1 MSLSMSTI
9 HRRLRHVRAGITG
22 FLRHRRGVTAVTFA
36 IALLPLLVM
45 AGTAIDVSRAFIV
58 KQRLGFAID
67 AAALAVGASTGTT
80 AELTTLMQQY
90 FNANYPATKLG
101 VPATPVM
108 TLSGK
113 TVNITASAEV
123 DTAFMRIVGYDKVA
137 VEASTTVV
145 RESVGLEVAMVLDTT
160 GSMSGTKLS
169 ELKTA
174 ANDFVG
180 ILFGDKTV
188 GTNLY
193 VGVVPFSGS
202 VNVGSADPEGLIAD
216 AGNSSSS
223 DFAGFVA
230 PDHSPFLDDGLT
242 EQAWHCCSPP
252 PPPPWNG
259 CVLAR
264 SYPNDVQDTD
274 IATGGGWTKLTD
286 SDGDWNCPV
295 AIQPLTNQRSLIES
309 KISALSAN
317 GWTHIHFGAMWGW
330 RVLSPTA
337 PYTTGHAY
345 SDPDYQKAIVI
356 MTDGENTMPQSW
368 DYSPYTAYRRLSDGD
383 LGSTNQS
390 TAESNLDSRLTEVC
404 TNMKAEGIIVYTI
417 TFEVSSTTT
426 QNLLR
431 NCATDN
437 AKYFNSPDSATLHS
451 AFEVIATDLSNLRI
465 SD

>member
-1 MSLSMSTI
+1 MSSSTSTI
-9 HRRLRHVRAGITG
+9 HRRLRHVKAGLAA
-22 FLRHRRGVTAVTFA
+22 FMRHRRGVTAVTFA

-90 FNANYPATKLG
+90 FDANYPAEKLG

-113 TVNITASAEV
+113 TVNITANAEV
-123 DTAFMRIVGYDKVA
+123 DTAFMRIVGYDRVA
-137 VEASTTVV
+137 VQASTTVV

-160 GSMSGTKLS
+160 GSMSGSKLTS
-169 ELKTA
+169 LKTA

-193 VGVVPFSGS
+193 VAVVPFSAS
-202 VNVGSADPEGLIAD
+202 VNVGSTDPEGLVAD
-216 AGNSSSS
+216 AGYSVG
-223 DFAGFVA
+223 DFAGFAGLGDA
-230 PDHSPFLDDGLT
+230 PVHDDGLMRL
-242 EQAWHCCSPP
+242 AWHHSPP
-252 PPPPWNG
+252 PWAG
-259 CVLAR
+259 CVMAR
-264 SYPNDVQDTD
+264 DYPDDVEDTD
-274 IATGGGWTKLTD
+274 LATGGSWTKLTN
-286 SDGDWNCPV
+286 SDGDENCPV
-295 AIQPLTNQRSLIES
+295 EIQPLTNQRSLIEA
-309 KISALSAN
+309 KITALAAR
-317 GWTHIHFGAMWGW
+317 GYTHVNFGAAWGW

-345 SDPDYQKAIVI
+345 SDPDYQKAVVI
-356 MTDGENTMPQSW
+356 MTDGENTMPDSH
-368 DYSPYTAYRRLSDGD
+368 DSSNYTAYGYLSDGN
-383 LGSTNQS
+383 LGSTHQS
-390 TAESNLDSRLTEVC
+390 TAESNLNTRLTEVC
-404 TNMKAEGIIVYTI
+404 TNMKAQGIIVYTI
-417 TFEVSSTTT
+417 TFEVASTST
-426 QNLLR
+426 QTLLR

-451 AFEVIATDLSNLRI
+451 AFEIIATDLSNLRI